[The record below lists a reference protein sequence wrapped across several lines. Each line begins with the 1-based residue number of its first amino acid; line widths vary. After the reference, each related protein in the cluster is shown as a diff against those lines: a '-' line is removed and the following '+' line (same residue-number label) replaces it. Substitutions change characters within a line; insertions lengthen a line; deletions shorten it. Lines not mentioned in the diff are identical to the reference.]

1 MENKNRYL
9 IILIGQSKG
18 IGDDLNHISDDRG
31 IHFVD
36 GKGVFLG
43 TFYSDFNTSEI
54 HEMLAHRPAF
64 LIFDITSP
72 DNNGINLPA
81 KYYTGLFPE
90 TSGITDIMNKVVP
103 TTEIQDERTVT
114 ERTEEFDNVNEILDK
129 LSKNDYNRACLTDNE
144 LKILTSQ

>member
-18 IGDDLNHISDDRG
+18 VGEDLNHVADERG

-36 GKGVFLG
+36 GKGIFLG
-43 TFYSDFNTSEI
+43 TFYSELTTTEI
-54 HEMLAHRPAF
+54 HEILAHRPAF

-72 DNNGINLPA
+72 DTNGINLPA

-90 TSGITDIMNKVVP
+90 TSGLTDIMNKVVP
-103 TTEIQDERTVT
+103 TTET
-114 ERTEEFDNVNEILDK
+114 ETTESGEEFDNVNGILDK
-129 LSKNDYNRACLTDNE
+129 LSKNNYDRTCLTDNE